1 MGFKCG
7 IIGLPNVGKSTVF
20 NALTQAKV
28 AAENYP
34 FCTIDP
40 SVGIVP
46 VPDPRL
52 NKIGEI
58 VRPTQLLPAVVE
70 FVDIAGLVKGA
81 AQGEGLGN
89 KFLANIR
96 ETQAIAHVVR
106 CFANPEV
113 VHVADIV
120 NPLADIATV
129 NTELILA
136 DLETVTKTI
145 HKTIKIAKG
154 GNKQAATELAALE
167 KIKNTLDQGL
177 PARTCSFA
185 NKPQI
190 LQHLLTCKP
199 VLYIANIEEKTLDHN
214 AYLTAVAEIAKQEHA
229 MMIPICATLETEIAQ
244 LPAEEKKIFL
254 AELNLSTPGLDRVI
268 QAGYKILGLQTFFT
282 AGPKEVRAW
291 TVTKQATALQAAAV
305 IHTDFARGF
314 IRAAVISY
322 NDYIKYHGEVGARTA
337 GKLRLEG
344 KNYIMEDG
352 DIVHFRFNARTTS

>member
-28 AAENYP
+28 AAANYP

-40 SVGIVP
+40 SIGIVP

-52 NKIGEI
+52 TKIVEI
-58 VRPTQLLPAVVE
+58 VQPKQSLPAVVE

-113 VHVADIV
+113 VHVSGTVD
-120 NPLADIATV
+120 PLTDIATV

-145 HKTIKIAKG
+145 QKTTKIAKSG
-154 GNKQAATELAALE
+154 DKQAITELTALE
-167 KIKNTLDQGL
+167 EIKNTLDRGL
-177 PARTCSFA
+177 PARTCSFKS
-185 NKPQI
+185 NPQI

-199 VLYIANIEEKTLDHN
+199 VLYIANIEEKTSDHN
-214 AYLTAVAEIAKQEHA
+214 AHFAAVTTIAKQEHA
-229 MMIPICATLETEIAQ
+229 IVVPICATLEAEIAQ
-244 LPAEEKKIFL
+244 LTANEKKIFL
-254 AELNLSTPGLDRVI
+254 AELNLSTSGLDRVI

-291 TVTKQATALQAAAV
+291 TVTKHATALQAAAV

-314 IRAAVISY
+314 ICAAVISY
-322 NDYIKYHGEVGARTA
+322 NDYIKYHGEVEARAA

-344 KNYIMEDG
+344 KNYMMQDG
-352 DIVHFRFNARTTS
+352 DIVHFRFNV